1 MNGTSEVRLNFQAQ
15 APAVGGGG
23 DGGGDDR
30 EKQFFAQMKA
40 VKGNEAAAKESKRKK
55 ELAMMTEEEVRNDG
69 RGGRYCAV
77 FGSWFTSSF
86 CFVRWV
92 LVRWLNARTTT
103 TTAASQCPLP
113 PSPLILTP
121 NQPPPSP
128 CL

>member
-69 RGGRYCAV
+69 RGSGIVPCLV
-77 FGSWFTSSF
+77 HD
-86 CFVRWV
+86 
-92 LVRWLNARTTT
+92 LVRRFVL
-103 TTAASQCPLP
+103 CGGY
-113 PSPLILTP
+113 
-121 NQPPPSP
+121 
-128 CL
+128 